1 MDAGSE
7 VRMSRAA
14 LANQHQS
21 APAGTPKECS
31 PWGATA
37 PGAEGDQ
44 YIRIRGAKVHN
55 LQNIDLDLPRDR
67 LIVIT
72 GPSGS
77 GKSSLAF
84 DTLYAEG
91 QRQYLESLSVYARQF
106 LPQLERPDV
115 DLVEGLP
122 PTISIDQ
129 RLGIQNPRS
138 TVATVTEIYDYLRL
152 LYARLGEA
160 TCYRCGATIR
170 QQTPEQILDAL
181 MSLAEGTRL
190 MLLAPVVR
198 GRKGHHQEVFAQIRK
213 AGFVRARV
221 DGQVVEVDPPPELA
235 RQKLHTIEAVVDRV
249 VIRPGVEQ
257 RLADSIRQAVEL
269 GDGLLVATYE
279 EKRSQAAA
287 GGAPGGSVGS
297 SAIAMAGQAA
307 GKESAEGTGTSVWH
321 DLLFST
327 RYACPNCKIS
337 FEELEPRTF
346 SFNSPY
352 GACPECEGLGVKI
365 AFDPDLI
372 VPDRKLS
379 VAEGGIVVWRE
390 LPPLSRRRHQTAVEE
405 FLQSVRVRPTTPLRR
420 FSAKVW
426 HQLFWG
432 NDKGFL
438 GILRML
444 EQDYVTT
451 ISETVRERLQRYR
464 TRLVCPSCGGA
475 RLREEARSVRVAG
488 LAIHELTAMTV
499 RQARQFFDRISF
511 PAHQRPIAE
520 PILVELRSRLAFLDD
535 VGLDY
540 LTLDRATD
548 TLSGGELQRVR
559 LAMGLGSGLV
569 GVCYV
574 LDEPSIGLH
583 PRDNH
588 RLIDAL
594 RGIQRRGNT
603 VLVVE
608 HDEAIMRH
616 ADWLVDLGPGAGKDG
631 GRIVAQGTLQQ
642 VAQCLHSRTGSY
654 LAGREHIPLPPKR
667 RTPNAKR
674 MLVLEGV
681 RTNNLKN
688 ITVRFPLGLLICV
701 TGVSGSGKSSLLE
714 QTLAPAL
721 LRHLGATA
729 PKPGP
734 FSRLRGAQHIE
745 KVIPIDQSPIGRT
758 PRSNPATYTGVFDE
772 IRRVF
777 AQTRLARQRGY
788 TPSRFSFNLPGG
800 RCEQCQGQG
809 QQRIEMN
816 FLPDLYVP
824 CPACQGRRFNPP
836 TLEVLYKDKSIAD
849 VLDMRVEEAKQFF
862 ENFPAIV
869 RILSCLEEVGLGYLT
884 LGQSSLQLSGGEA
897 QRVKLAAEL
906 SRVESGKTLYILD
919 EPTTGLH
926 FDDVRRLLDVLNRL
940 VDRGNT
946 VIVIEHHLDVIKSAD
961 WIIDLGPEG
970 GEGGGYLLAEG
981 PPEQIAALDDN
992 ATGRFLRTVLNR
1004 QSKTGLNRA
1013 EW

>member
-1 MDAGSE
+1 MF
-7 VRMSRAA
+7 AA
-14 LANQHQS
+14 EA
-21 APAGTPKECS
+21 
-31 PWGATA
+31 
-37 PGAEGDQ
+37 DQ
-44 YIRIRGAKVHN
+44 AIRIRGARVHN

-91 QRQYLESLSVYARQF
+91 QRQYIESLSVYARQF

-115 DLVEGLP
+115 DLIEGLP

-160 TCYRCGATIR
+160 VCFRCGATIR
-170 QQTPEQILDAL
+170 QQTPEEILDAL

-190 MLLAPVVR
+190 MLLAPMVR
-198 GRKGHHQEVFAQIRK
+198 GRKGYHKEVFEQIRK
-213 AGFVRARV
+213 AGYLRARV
-221 DGQVVEVDPPPELA
+221 DGQVVEVEPPPELA

-249 VIRPGVEQ
+249 VVRRGLEQ

-269 GDGLLVATYE
+269 SEGLVVAAYE
-279 EKRSQAAA
+279 EKPSAGRQESSGSTRGSSSAAGASLQEPAA
-287 GGAPGGSVGS
+287 GGKGTGS
-297 SAIAMAGQAA
+297 SQ
-307 GKESAEGTGTSVWH
+307 WH

-365 AFDPDLI
+365 AFDPEL
-372 VPDRKLS
+372 VAPDRSLS
-379 VAEGGIVVWRE
+379 IAEGGIVVWKE
-390 LPPLSRRRHQTAVEE
+390 LPPVSRRRHQDAVEK
-405 FLQSVRVRPTTPLRR
+405 FLQSVRVRATTALRR
-420 FSAKVW
+420 LSPTVW
-426 HQLFWG
+426 QQLLWG

-444 EQDYVTT
+444 EKEYVTT
-451 ISETVRERLQRYR
+451 ISESVRQRLESYR
-464 TRLVCPSCGGA
+464 SRIVCQACGGA

-488 LAIHELTAMTV
+488 LAIYQMTAMTV
-499 RQARQFFDRISF
+499 RQAREFFAELEF
-511 PAHQRPIAE
+511 PAHHQPIGG
-520 PILVELRSRLAFLDD
+520 PILSELRSRLAFLDD

-588 RLIDAL
+588 RLIEAL
-594 RGIQRRGNT
+594 RAIQQRGNT
-603 VLVVE
+603 VIVVE
-608 HDEAIMRH
+608 HDEAIMRR

-631 GRIVAQGTLQQ
+631 GRLVAQGTPEH
-642 VAQCLHSRTGSY
+642 VAQQPQSRTGLY
-654 LAGREHIPLPPKR
+654 LAGREKIPLPAQR
-667 RTPNAKR
+667 RPVDPKR
-674 MLVLEGV
+674 MLILEGV

-688 ITVRFPLGLLICV
+688 ITVRFPLGLFICV
-701 TGVSGSGKSSLLE
+701 TGVSGSGKSSLLAE
-714 QTLAPAL
+714 TLAPAL
-721 LRHLGATA
+721 IRQLGGTA

-734 FSRLRGAQHIE
+734 FARIRGAQYIE

-772 IRRVF
+772 IRKVF

-800 RCEQCQGQG
+800 RCPQCEGQG

-816 FLPDLYVP
+816 FLPDLYVT
-824 CPACQGRRFNPP
+824 CPACEGRRFNAP

-849 VLDMRVEEAKQFF
+849 VLEMRVEEAKTFF

-869 RILSCLEEVGLGYLT
+869 RILNCLDDVGLGYLT
-884 LGQSSLQLSGGEA
+884 LGQSSLTLSGGEA
-897 QRVKLAAEL
+897 QRVKLATEL

-926 FDDVRRLLDVLNRL
+926 FDDVRRLLEVLNRL

-981 PPEQIAALDDN
+981 PPEQIASLEDN
-992 ATGRFLRTVLNR
+992 ATGRFLRQVLPT
-1004 QSKTGLNRA
+1004 QMATG
-1013 EW
+1013 

>member
-1 MDAGSE
+1 MNQTPPGTQNRSRPGKKSLEPRGSPLAIASLVSSPPSE
-7 VRMSRAA
+7 V
-14 LANQHQS
+14 
-21 APAGTPKECS
+21 
-31 PWGATA
+31 
-37 PGAEGDQ
+37 DQ
-44 YIRIRGAKVHN
+44 VIRIRGARVHN

-115 DLVEGLP
+115 DLIDGLP

-160 TCYRCGATIR
+160 SCYRCGATIR
-170 QQTPEQILDAL
+170 QQTPEEILDAL
-181 MSLAEGTRL
+181 MSLAEGTRVI
-190 MLLAPVVR
+190 LLAPIVR
-198 GRKGHHQEVFAQIRK
+198 GRKGHHKEVFEQIRK
-213 AGFVRARV
+213 AGYVRARV
-221 DGQVVEVDPPPELA
+221 DGQIVEVDPPPELA
-235 RQKLHTIEAVVDRV
+235 RQKLHTIEAVVDRLV
-249 VIRPGVEQ
+249 VRRGLEQ
-257 RLADSIRQAVEL
+257 RLAESIRQAVDL
-269 GDGLLVATYE
+269 GDGLVVAAYE
-279 EKRSQAAA
+279 DRRPTAQETSTAGGKSGTADGGADGGPPAAKPAGSAA
-287 GGAPGGSVGS
+287 GGL
-297 SAIAMAGQAA
+297 
-307 GKESAEGTGTSVWH
+307 GKEGGGWH

-327 RYACPNCKIS
+327 RYACPNCKIG
-337 FEELEPRTF
+337 FQELEPRTF

-352 GACPECEGLGVKI
+352 GACPDCEGLGVKI
-365 AFDPDLI
+365 AFDPELI
-372 VPDRKLS
+372 APDRSLS
-379 VAEGGIVVWRE
+379 IAEGGIVVWKE
-390 LPPLSRRRHQTAVEE
+390 LPPVSRRRHQQAVEE
-405 FLQSVRVRPTTPLRR
+405 FLQSVRVRPSTPLRR
-420 FSAKVW
+420 LSAQVW
-426 HQLFWG
+426 EQLLWG
-432 NDKGFL
+432 NEKGFL

-444 EQDYVTT
+444 EKDYVTT
-451 ISETVRERLQRYR
+451 LSDAVRQRLEAYR
-464 TRLVCPSCGGA
+464 SRIACQACGGA
-475 RLREEARSVRVAG
+475 RLREEARAVRVAG
-488 LAIHELTAMTV
+488 RAIHQMTAMTV
-499 RQARQFFDRISF
+499 RQARQFFAQLQF

-520 PILVELRSRLAFLDD
+520 PILAELRSRLAFLDD

-588 RLIDAL
+588 RLIEAL
-594 RGIQRRGNT
+594 RAIQQRGNT
-603 VLVVE
+603 VIVVE
-608 HDEAIMRH
+608 HDEAIMRR

-631 GRIVAQGTLQQ
+631 GRIVAQGTLQDL
-642 VAQCLHSRTGSY
+642 AQQPQSRTGLY
-654 LAGREHIPLPPKR
+654 LAGREQIPTPTQR
-667 RTPNAKR
+667 RKPNHKQ
-674 MLVLEGV
+674 MLIIEGAQ
-681 RTNNLKN
+681 TNNLKN
-688 ITVRFPLGLLICV
+688 ITVRFPLGLFICV
-701 TGVSGSGKSSLLE
+701 TGVSGSGKSSLLAE
-714 QTLAPAL
+714 TLAPAL
-721 LRHLGATA
+721 LRHLGQAA

-734 FSRLRGAQHIE
+734 FSRLRGAPHIE

-772 IRRVF
+772 IRKVF

-800 RCEQCQGQG
+800 RCEQCEGQG

-816 FLPDLYVP
+816 FLPDLYVT
-824 CPACQGRRFNPP
+824 CPACEGRRFNPA

-849 VLDMRVEEAKQFF
+849 VLNMRVEEAKVFF

-869 RILSCLEEVGLGYLT
+869 RILSCLEDVGLGYLS
-884 LGQSSLQLSGGEA
+884 LGQSSLTLSGGEA
-897 QRVKLAAEL
+897 QRVKLATEL
-906 SRVESGKTLYILD
+906 SRVETGKTLYILD

-981 PPEQIAALDDN
+981 PPEQIASLPDN

-1004 QSKTGLNRA
+1004 QEPHPDR
-1013 EW
+1013 